1 MKKLLMTAALAAVAL
16 GLGATASLAE
26 KYKACW
32 VYVGP
37 VGDGGYTYQHDVGR
51 KMVDKE
57 LGDTVETVFVENVA
71 EADADR
77 SIERLARDGCKLI
90 FTTSFGFMDPTIKVA
105 AKFPGREV

>member
-1 MKKLLMTAALAAVAL
+1 MKKFMMTVATAAIAL

-51 KMVDKE
+51 KQVDAD
-57 LGDTVETVFVENVA
+57 LGDKVETVFVVNVA

-77 SIERLARDGCKLI
+77 
-90 FTTSFGFMDPTIKVA
+90 
-105 AKFPGREV
+105 

>member
-1 MKKLLMTAALAAVAL
+1 MKKLLMTAAVAAVAL
-16 GLGATASLAE
+16 GLGATASLAD

-37 VGDGGYTYQHDVGR
+37 VGDGGYTFQHDVGR

-57 LGDTVETVFVENVA
+57 LGDKVETVFVENVA

-77 SIERLARDGCKLI
+77 AIERLARDGCKII
-90 FTTSFGFMDPTIKVA
+90 FTTSFGFMDPTLRLPPN
-105 AKFPGREV
+105 FPT